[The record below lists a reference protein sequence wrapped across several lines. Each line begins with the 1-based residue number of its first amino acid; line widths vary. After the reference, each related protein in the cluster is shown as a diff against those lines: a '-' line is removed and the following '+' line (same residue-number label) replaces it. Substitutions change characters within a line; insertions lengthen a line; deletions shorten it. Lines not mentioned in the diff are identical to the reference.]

1 METQKLL
8 EEVKPEIKGIA
19 KKVYVFAKESLL
31 EAAKESKTPLD
42 DMALNIL
49 IQAYEAKLLAKIEG
63 I

>member
-19 KKVYVFAKESLL
+19 KKVYAFAKEALL